1 MTSQQLADV
10 TWDKNAPPAT
20 MSRRELE
27 GINTAMLTLTS
38 LVFVARIA
46 IRLSKRRTFELQDF
60 FCCLSYLFYV
70 AMLVMFFKEND
81 PLYRAERVQR
91 GEAPLYP
98 GLLHDAGMVY
108 RWLTAGQLLYY
119 SSLTAVKLSLLAL
132 YRLLLNKAS
141 PKYNIMWWAILAF
154 CVLSYVGSAM
164 TTIFV
169 CDDQKAKYNY
179 GMCAKPDE
187 QKRAQFS
194 LWFAYAVDV
203 AGDLAV
209 MFLPF
214 RMTWN
219 LRLPRAQKLGIFIL
233 FGSGWICIVFATL
246 RVVQVSVKDGLP
258 KIPDPK
264 WLQMWTVIET
274 SMAVIIGCAPAFN
287 ALRRRSEHHNVEITS
302 VGLDIETAD
311 GGHTMRAEP
320 YMRVLRTNEQGS
332 EEALH
337 PRSTPGLAF

>member
-10 TWDKNAPPAT
+10 TWDKTTPPAT

-27 GINTAMLTLTS
+27 GISIAMLTLTS
-38 LVFVARIA
+38 LVFVARIVT
-46 IRLSKRRTFELQDF
+46 RVSKRRTFELQDF
-60 FCCLSYLFYV
+60 FCYLSYICYV

-98 GLLHDAGMVY
+98 ELL
-108 RWLTAGQLLYY
+108 
-119 SSLTAVKLSLLAL
+119 
-132 YRLLLNKAS
+132 
-141 PKYNIMWWAILAF
+141 
-154 CVLSYVGSAM
+154 
-164 TTIFV
+164 
-169 CDDQKAKYNY
+169 
-179 GMCAKPDE
+179 
-187 QKRAQFS
+187 
-194 LWFAYAVDV
+194 
-203 AGDLAV
+203 

-219 LRLPRAQKLGIFIL
+219 LRLPRAQKLGIFVL

-264 WLQMWTVIET
+264 WLQMWTIIET

-287 ALRRRSEHHNVEITS
+287 ALRRRSGHHNVEIS
-302 VGLDIETAD
+302 SIRLDIETV
-311 GGHTMRAEP
+311 GGDHTTQVEP
-320 YMRVLRTNEQGS
+320 YMRVLRTKEQGS

-337 PRSTPGLAF
+337 PRGTPGLAF

>member
-10 TWDKNAPPAT
+10 TWDKTTPPAT
-20 MSRRELE
+20 MGRRELE
-27 GINTAMLTLTS
+27 GISTAMLTLTS
-38 LVFVARIA
+38 LVFVARIVT
-46 IRLSKRRTFELQDF
+46 RVSKRRTFEQQDF
-60 FCCLSYLFYV
+60 FCCLSYVCYV

-98 GLLHDAGMVY
+98 ELLHD
-108 RWLTAGQLLYY
+108 
-119 SSLTAVKLSLLAL
+119 AVKLSLLAL
-132 YRLLLNKAS
+132 YRLLLSKAS
-141 PKYNIMWWAILAF
+141 PKYIVLWWTIVAF

-169 CDDQKAKYNY
+169 CDDQKTKYNY
-179 GMCAKPDE
+179 GICAKPNE

-219 LRLPRAQKLGIFIL
+219 LRLPRAQKLGIFVL

-264 WLQMWTVIET
+264 WLQMWTIIET
-274 SMAVIIGCAPAFN
+274 SMGWW
-287 ALRRRSEHHNVEITS
+287 AL
-302 VGLDIETAD
+302 D
-311 GGHTMRAEP
+311 M
-320 YMRVLRTNEQGS
+320 LR
-332 EEALH
+332 H
-337 PRSTPGLAF
+337 MC

>member
-1 MTSQQLADV
+1 
-10 TWDKNAPPAT
+10 
-20 MSRRELE
+20 
-27 GINTAMLTLTS
+27 
-38 LVFVARIA
+38 
-46 IRLSKRRTFELQDF
+46 
-60 FCCLSYLFYV
+60 
-70 AMLVMFFKEND
+70 
-81 PLYRAERVQR
+81 
-91 GEAPLYP
+91 
-98 GLLHDAGMVY
+98 
-108 RWLTAGQLLYY
+108 
-119 SSLTAVKLSLLAL
+119 
-132 YRLLLNKAS
+132 
-141 PKYNIMWWAILAF
+141 MWWTILAF

-169 CDDQKAKYNY
+169 CDDQNAKYNY
-179 GMCAKPDE
+179 GMCAKPNE

-219 LRLPRAQKLGIFIL
+219 LRLPRAQKLGIFVL

-274 SMAVIIGCAPAFN
+274 SMGWYYLWDGLSSSADFKPQRSSLDVLQHSTLFAVVLSTTTLRYHQFVSIWKPHVAVRQRGRSLTSRSCERISKGVKKHCINAVRLDWHTNLESAP
-287 ALRRRSEHHNVEITS
+287 
-302 VGLDIETAD
+302 
-311 GGHTMRAEP
+311 
-320 YMRVLRTNEQGS
+320 
-332 EEALH
+332 
-337 PRSTPGLAF
+337 

>member
-38 LVFVARIA
+38 LVFVARIV

-98 GLLHDAGMVY
+98 GLP
-108 RWLTAGQLLYY
+108 
-119 SSLTAVKLSLLAL
+119 
-132 YRLLLNKAS
+132 S
-141 PKYNIMWWAILAF
+141 PKYNIMWWTILIF

-179 GMCAKPDE
+179 GMCAKPNE

-203 AGDLAV
+203 AGDLVV

-219 LRLPRAQKLGIFIL
+219 LRLPRAQKLGIFVL

-287 ALRRRSEHHNVEITS
+287 ALRRRSDHHNVEISS
-302 VGLDIETAD
+302 VRLDMETAC
-311 GGHTMRAEP
+311 GGQTMRAEP

-337 PRSTPGLAF
+337 PRSTPGLAI